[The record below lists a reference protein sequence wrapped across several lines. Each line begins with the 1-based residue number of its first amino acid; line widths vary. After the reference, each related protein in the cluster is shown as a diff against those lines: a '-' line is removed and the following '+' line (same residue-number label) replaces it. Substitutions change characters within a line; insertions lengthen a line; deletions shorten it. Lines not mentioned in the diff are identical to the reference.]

1 MKGAQTQ
8 TERGIRTPL
17 ENTLKVAGSMQRGAE
32 SAALVVND
40 IELTLLIRAWATL
53 SQPIKAGILAMV
65 RASDE

>member
-1 MKGAQTQ
+1 
-8 TERGIRTPL
+8 
-17 ENTLKVAGSMQRGAE
+17 MQRGAE